1 MNRKPPLTAAPAAM
15 RYSAK
20 HKQETRERILDKA
33 GQLAKAKGF
42 GTSGVDALMAAAG
55 LTAGGFYA
63 HFKSKLE
70 LLSAL
75 IDREMGRAR
84 ERFDVDSD
92 AALAKAI
99 QIYLSLAH
107 VEHPQFGCPLPSLS
121 TEVGRASDEA
131 VRERF
136 EQGLLE
142 IHRLVRFHMGDS
154 GDEAWSLIAQ
164 AVGAVTL
171 ARAMRTR
178 SARKSL
184 LEAVRRRVMQALEQS
199 KSI

>member
-1 MNRKPPLTAAPAAM
+1 M

-33 GQLAKAKGF
+33 GALAKEKGF

-63 HFKSKLE
+63 HFKSKSE

-75 IDREMGRAR
+75 IERELGRSR
-84 ERFDVDSD
+84 KRFDVDSD
-92 AALAKAI
+92 AALAKAV
-99 QIYLSLAH
+99 QMYLSLAH
-107 VEHPQFGCPLPSLS
+107 VEHPQMGCPLPSLS
-121 TEVGRASDEA
+121 AEVARAPDDS
-131 VRERF
+131 VRETF

-142 IHRLVRFHMGDS
+142 IHRLLRARTGDD

-164 AVGAVTL
+164 AVGTVTL
-171 ARAMRTR
+171 ARAMQSR

-184 LEAVRRRVMQALEQS
+184 LEGVQRCVMQALERRGARR
-199 KSI
+199 